1 MDKEVIRMGSLG
13 PRGTWFRLLDE
24 RSSIGK
30 AVTRV
35 HDPMGGRARIE
46 LWGLPATM
54 TDHLGCRFA
63 VDT

>member
-24 RSSIGK
+24 RSSRGK

-35 HDPMGGRARIE
+35 HDPMGGLNGIRCPLPVVCRARGRYA
-46 LWGLPATM
+46 L
-54 TDHLGCRFA
+54 
-63 VDT
+63 